1 MGNAGF
7 ISSTVPR
14 RQEKG
19 QRRMADYVSQA
30 KLVMVV
36 PFRFI
41 GALTIRIGFWG
52 VDYTIIRNPSEPYS
66 NY

>member
-1 MGNAGF
+1 
-7 ISSTVPR
+7 
-14 RQEKG
+14 
-19 QRRMADYVSQA
+19 MADYVSQA

-66 NY
+66 NC